1 LGGKCTYICGG
12 LAGGTARG
20 GRYIWTARG
29 IAMRIATATSPGS
42 TLLMV
47 PPERRDTNTLSALL
61 ARLSYGGEVVIIK
74 SPSIERRFH
83 IDEFIVSPRYNFLRF
98 EARNINEVYK
108 LAKRFGEETLRIVAN
123 KTRPVAVLI
132 NEAELGP
139 ESTCC
144 DVITQRREFWK
155 TFLVHLSEN
164 APALHTVLVC
174 EDIAGRCGPLVD
186 IFDAVV
192 KL

>member
-1 LGGKCTYICGG
+1 
-12 LAGGTARG
+12 
-20 GRYIWTARG
+20 
-29 IAMRIATATSPGS
+29 
-42 TLLMV
+42 V
-47 PPERRDTNTLSALL
+47 
-61 ARLSYGGEVVIIK
+61 VVIK
-74 SPSIERRFH
+74 NPFIERQFH
-83 IDEFIVSPRYNFLRF
+83 INEFIVSPRYNFLRF
-98 EARNINEVYK
+98 EVRNINEVYK
-108 LAKRFGEETLRIVAN
+108 LAKKFGEEVLRIVAN

-155 TFLVHLSEN
+155 TFLAHLSEN

-186 IFDAVV
+186 IFEAVV